1 MVRDTPLGPLMVR
14 GFNAFSRGA
23 SRVAC
28 TRKALSKE
36 VRDGYC
42 APYDSWRD
50 RIATLRFVQDIP
62 LRPGERGYDVVS
74 DTAERL
80 DDFSDRPVL
89 VCWGDKDFVFDHH
102 FLEEWMRIYPDAEVH
117 RFPDCGHYILEDAS
131 EEIIPLIRRFLTST
145 G

>member
-1 MVRDTPLGPLMVR
+1 MVR

-42 APYDSWRD
+42 APYDSWRN

-62 LRPGERGYDVVS
+62 LRPGERGYDIIS
-74 DTAERL
+74 DTAARL
-80 DDFSDRPVL
+80 DDLSNRPVL

-102 FLEEWMRIYPDAEVH
+102 FLEEWLRIYPNAEVH
-117 RFPDCGHYILEDAS
+117 RFPDCSHYILEDAS
-131 EEIIPLIRRFLTST
+131 EEIIPLIRRFLEAT
-145 G
+145 